1 MRLVDA
7 VTKRNEETCGC
18 LTTTELGR
26 PLGLTAS
33 DVYKELCRLGVLYYG
48 QRKYVLTLEYQYR
61 GLMQYRHFVYFTKKG
76 ERKQKMYPVWTP
88 SGVELFRKM
97 IAVNRD

>member
-1 MRLVDA
+1 MVKSLIRKVMTEQEKECRVMRLVDA
-7 VTKRNEETCGC
+7 VTKRNDE
-18 LTTTELGR
+18 
-26 PLGLTAS
+26 
-33 DVYKELCRLGVLYYG
+33 
-48 QRKYVLTLEYQYR
+48 
-61 GLMQYRHFVYFTKKG
+61 G